1 MVSEEQDLGAIAKA
15 IIDSNS
21 YMAIGTADESGM
33 PWVSPVW
40 FAPEN
45 YREFVWVSK
54 PEARHSRN
62 IATRPQVAIVIFDSQ
77 VPAGSGQA
85 VYMAAVARE
94 LTGDELDCGLGVF
107 ARRSE
112 AQGLRVWTREDVTAS
127 ARHRMYRATATEQ
140 FVLSPQDERI
150 PVTLT

>member
-1 MVSEEQDLGAIAKA
+1 MTTDQSLGAAA
-15 IIDSNS
+15 QEIIDSNS
-21 YMAIGTADESGM
+21 YMVVGTADESGL

-40 FAPEN
+40 FAPEG
-45 YREFVWVSK
+45 YREFVWVSR
-54 PEARHSRN
+54 PGARHSLN

-85 VYMAAVARE
+85 VYMEAVAEE
-94 LTGDELDCGLGVF
+94 LGVDELERGLGIF

-112 AQGLRVWTREDVTAS
+112 AQGLRIWTREDVTEP

-140 FVLSPQDERI
+140 FVLSPQDERL
-150 PVTLT
+150 PVTLD

>member
-1 MVSEEQDLGAIAKA
+1 MEQQELGAIAKA
-15 IIDSNS
+15 IIGSNS
-21 YMAIGTADESGM
+21 YMAIGTANESGA

-40 FAPEN
+40 FAPED
-45 YREFVWVSK
+45 YREFFWVSS

-85 VYMAAVARE
+85 VYMEAAAEEV
-94 LTGDELDCGLGVF
+94 TGEDLDRGLGVF
-107 ARRSE
+107 ARRSK
-112 AQGLRVWTREDVTAS
+112 AQALRIWTREDVVPP
-127 ARHRMYRATATEQ
+127 ARHRLYRATATEH
-140 FVLSPQDERI
+140 FVLSPRDERL